1 MSYNKEL
8 EESINEVM
16 NHSNENNEFKRRF
29 ANIIKNAIDD
39 NYINKDIVDLIN
51 LITLQKEE

>member
-16 NHSNENNEFKRRF
+16 NYSNENIEFKRRF

-39 NYINKDIVDLIN
+39 NYINNDIVDLIN
-51 LITLQKEE
+51 LITLQKED